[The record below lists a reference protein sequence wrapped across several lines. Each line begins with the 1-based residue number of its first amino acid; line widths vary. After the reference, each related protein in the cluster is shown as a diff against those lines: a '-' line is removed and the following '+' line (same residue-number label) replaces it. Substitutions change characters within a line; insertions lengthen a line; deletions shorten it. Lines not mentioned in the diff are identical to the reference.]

1 MDKEE
6 ALEAL
11 KKDQEERIEKCRIA
25 IQEALKT
32 YNCVLSASVL
42 VTESGNIPRIAINPK

>member
-6 ALEAL
+6 ALQAL
-11 KKDQEERIEKCRIA
+11 KKDQEERVEKCTLV

-32 YNCVLSASVL
+32 YNCILSASVL
-42 VTESGNIPRIAINPK
+42 VTENGNIPRISINPR